1 MVTTRK
7 VVGWLLLA
15 FVLFYVITAPDES
28 ADLVRK
34 IVDGL
39 GSAADSFS
47 EFIQSV
53 V

>member
-1 MVTTRK
+1 MVSTKK

-15 FVLFYVITAPDES
+15 FVLFYVITAPQDS
-28 ADLVRK
+28 ADLVHS

-47 EFIQSV
+47 EFIKSLV
-53 V
+53 